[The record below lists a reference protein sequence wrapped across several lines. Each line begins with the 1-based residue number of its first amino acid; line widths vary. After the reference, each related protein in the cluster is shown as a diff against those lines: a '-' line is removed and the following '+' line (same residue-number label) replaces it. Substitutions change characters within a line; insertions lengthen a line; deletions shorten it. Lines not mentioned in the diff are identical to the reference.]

1 MLVTSAMTIGV
12 ALSTVD
18 TGNAVDEVV
27 DQARRAAAAGIGSV
41 WFGQRFDY
49 DAITLAGIVGREVP
63 ELRVG
68 TSAVPVFARH
78 PLLVVSQAQTVQAA
92 THGRFQLGLALGA
105 SNLIEGSFG
114 VRYERPVDRVREFL
128 TVARSLVET
137 GTADHHGDLITAAP
151 PLPTTVAGAGTDL
164 PLLVAAMGPQALRA
178 SGELADGILP
188 FLAGPRVL
196 ETSIVPQ
203 VTKAASDAGR
213 QPIRVIA
220 FVAAIVTDDVDAGR
234 AAAEEATAFYDAIPS
249 YQRVIASEGLER
261 ASELVLV
268 GSSAEVRAGIQR
280 YRDAGATEV
289 VVTQT
294 NLLGNRV
301 QQETWDAISQ

>member
-1 MLVTSAMTIGV
+1 MTLGV

-27 DQARRAAAAGIGSV
+27 EQARKASETGFDAV

-63 ELRVG
+63 DLKVG
-68 TSAVPVFARH
+68 TSAVPIFARH

-105 SNLIEGSFG
+105 SNLIEGAFG
-114 VRYERPVDRVREFL
+114 VTYQKPVDRLREFL

-137 GTADHHGDLITAAP
+137 GTADHNGELITAAP
-151 PLPTTVAGAGTDL
+151 PMPTTVAGAGTDL
-164 PLLVAAMGPQALRA
+164 PLLVAAMGPRALRA

-188 FLAGPRVL
+188 FLAGPRTL
-196 ETSIVPQ
+196 EDRIVPT
-203 VTKAASDAGR
+203 VADAATDAGR
-213 QPIRVIA
+213 PPVRVIA
-220 FVAAIVTDDVDAGR
+220 FVAALVTDDVEAGR
-234 AAAEEATAFYDAIPS
+234 AAAENAMSFYDAIPS
-249 YQRVIASEGLER
+249 YQKVVASEGLER
-261 ASELVLV
+261 AAELVLV
-268 GSSAEVRAGIQR
+268 GSAAEVRAGMQR

-294 NLLGNRV
+294 NLLGDDVRN
-301 QQETWDAISQ
+301 ETWDAIAR